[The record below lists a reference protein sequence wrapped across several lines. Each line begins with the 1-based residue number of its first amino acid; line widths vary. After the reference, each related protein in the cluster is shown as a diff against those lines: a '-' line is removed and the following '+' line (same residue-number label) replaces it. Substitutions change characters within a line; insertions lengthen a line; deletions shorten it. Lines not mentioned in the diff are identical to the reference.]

1 MYGIHKYENKELTML
16 KSRLKV
22 LLAENDTNQ
31 RQTANKLGIREATLN
46 AIANNKIKQ
55 IPVDVVC
62 KLCEE
67 FNCDIGDI
75 WHYVKETDL

>member
-1 MYGIHKYENKELTML
+1 ML

-22 LLAENDTNQ
+22 LLAVHDTNQ
-31 RQTANKLGIREATLN
+31 RQVANKLGIREATIN

-55 IPVDVVC
+55 IPVEVVC

-75 WHYVKETDL
+75 WHYVKSDD

>member
-1 MYGIHKYENKELTML
+1 MVFVKYKNEVAIML

-22 LLAENDTNQ
+22 LLAEHDTNQ
-31 RQTANKLGIREATLN
+31 RQVANKLGIREATLN

-55 IPVDVVC
+55 IPVEVVC

-75 WHYVKETDL
+75 WHYVKDKEE

>member
-1 MYGIHKYENKELTML
+1 ML

-22 LLAENDTNQ
+22 LLAEHDTNQ
-31 RQTANKLGIREATLN
+31 RQVANKLGIREATLN

-55 IPVDVVC
+55 IPVEAVC

-75 WHYVKETDL
+75 WHYVRNDD

>member
-1 MYGIHKYENKELTML
+1 ML

-22 LLAENDTNQ
+22 LLAEHDTNQ

-55 IPVDVVC
+55 IPVEVVC

-75 WHYVKETDL
+75 WHYVRNDD

>member
-1 MYGIHKYENKELTML
+1 ML

-22 LLAENDTNQ
+22 LLAEHDTNQ
-31 RQTANKLGIREATLN
+31 RQLALKLDIREATLN

-62 KLCEE
+62 KICEE
-67 FNCDIGDI
+67 FNCNIGDI
-75 WHYVKETDL
+75 FTYNKSKE